1 MLFHFSSFPSQCGVQ
16 RMGES
21 PSQPELSAIKCFKP
35 ETIKTEIKGHKR
47 SISELIKNKYL
58 VPTFTPHT

>member
-1 MLFHFSSFPSQCGVQ
+1 MEPKEGKGGTGTESRGCMLFHFSSFPSQCGVQ

-35 ETIKTEIKGHKR
+35 ET
-47 SISELIKNKYL
+47 N
-58 VPTFTPHT
+58 

>member
-1 MLFHFSSFPSQCGVQ
+1 MEPKEGKGGTGTESRGCMLFHFSSFPSQCGVQ

-35 ETIKTEIKGHKR
+35 ETNRNKR
-47 SISELIKNKYL
+47 
-58 VPTFTPHT
+58 P